1 MKLLMLIY
9 KNEMIL
15 FLLLLSLF
23 LWAGLASIFAFQNKE
38 KMILIGSTDG
48 FYHVINKNHEQS
60 SIETENFIRH
70 FLALSLNF
78 DKSSYRR
85 NVGLAGDLM
94 TDKLWEEKQSEF
106 KEMDSYIRDQKIIQS
121 SEIVS
126 IKKQKRNLFEIKIR
140 NYLVKKGVLTE
151 TDKFILLSL
160 IENKRSYEN
169 PWRHSVSNIE
179 VK

>member
-15 FLLLLSLF
+15 CLLLLSLF

-48 FYHVINKNHEQS
+48 FYHTIEKSKQS

-70 FLALSLNF
+70 FVALSLNF
-78 DKSSYRR
+78 DKNSYRR

-94 TDKLWEEKQSEF
+94 TDKLWREKQSEF

-140 NYLVKKGVLTE
+140 NYLVKKGTLTE